1 MCDRMMRLKREIPH
15 RVGVGSI
22 GMYGPKGYGFSAIL
36 ILADLAIL
44 VVWFLFS
51 SLDMGVFL
59 RRSHFFIIIKEETFT
74 NYVYGN
80 LTLV

>member
-1 MCDRMMRLKREIPH
+1 MMRLKREIPL
-15 RVGVGSI
+15 RVDVGSI

-44 VVWFLFS
+44 VINRVWFLFS

-59 RRSHFFIIIKEETFT
+59 RRSHFFIIIKEET
-74 NYVYGN
+74 YVYGN